1 MTSSATQ
8 LRCRLGFTLTELLLG
23 IMISSMTLA
32 ALAALA
38 LAVGQEWENSEP
50 KSWQNHNA
58 TPIRVSS
65 YQSTARIEDIIRHAR
80 YLGWAGVM
88 SDGSGAAVFLWMND
102 NVQSGEVNLCEV
114 VLLDYVTA
122 TGILTMY
129 QVPTTASN
137 ATDNLTFSKINSEN
151 RVAEFKARTNVPES
165 AKVVLRNVVRFV
177 PSACNLSNSLMR
189 PSLEYVIEVRAGSR
203 NRCEYRAVGL
213 RSPSD
218 QPS

>member
-1 MTSSATQ
+1 MTPSATQ
-8 LRCRLGFTLTELLLG
+8 LRCRRGFTLTELLLG
-23 IMISSMTLA
+23 IVISSMTLA

-38 LAVGQEWENSEP
+38 MAVGQEWENSAP
-50 KSWQNHNA
+50 KYWQDPNA
-58 TPIRVSS
+58 TPIRVSP
-65 YQSTARIEDIIRHAR
+65 YQSTARIEDIIKHAR
-80 YLGWAGVM
+80 HLGWAGVK
-88 SDGSGAAVFLWMND
+88 SDGSGSAAFLWMSD
-102 NVQSGEVNLCEV
+102 DVGAGQIQLCEV
-114 VLLDYVTA
+114 VLLEYVAA

-137 ATDNLTFSKINSEN
+137 AMTDLTYNSINTEGCVS
-151 RVAEFKARTNVPES
+151 EFKARTNVLPS
-165 AKVVLRNVVRFV
+165 ARVVLRNVVRFV

-189 PSLEYVIEVRAGSR
+189 PSLEYVLEVRAGSR

>member
-1 MTSSATQ
+1 
-8 LRCRLGFTLTELLLG
+8 
-23 IMISSMTLA
+23 MISSMTLG

-38 LAVGQEWENSEP
+38 MAVGQEWENSEP
-50 KSWQNHNA
+50 KYWQNPNA

-65 YQSTARIEDIIRHAR
+65 YQSTARIENIIKHAR
-80 YLGWAGVM
+80 YLGWAGVK

-102 NVQSGEVNLCEV
+102 DAQSGEVNLCEA
-114 VLLDYVTA
+114 VLLDYVAA

-137 ATDNLTFSKINSEN
+137 ATDILTFSKINSES
-151 RVAEFKARTNVPES
+151 RVAEFKARSNVPES
-165 AKVVLRNVVRFV
+165 AKVVVRNVVRFV

-189 PSLEYVIEVRAGSR
+189 PSLEYVLEVRAGSH
-203 NRCEYRAVGL
+203 NRCEYRTVAL

>member
-1 MTSSATQ
+1 MTPSATQ
-8 LRCRLGFTLTELLLG
+8 LRCRRGFTLTELLLG
-23 IMISSMTLA
+23 IVISSMTLG

-38 LAVGQEWENSEP
+38 MAVGQEWENSAP
-50 KSWQNHNA
+50 KYWQNPNA

-65 YQSTARIEDIIRHAR
+65 YQSTARIENIIKHAR
-80 YLGWAGVM
+80 YLGWAGVK
-88 SDGSGAAVFLWMND
+88 SDGSGSAAFLWMND
-102 NVQSGEVNLCEV
+102 DVRSGEVNLCEV
-114 VLLDYVTA
+114 VLLDYVAA

-137 ATDNLTFSKINSEN
+137 ATDNLTFPRINSEN
-151 RVAEFKARTNVPES
+151 RVAEFKARSNVPES

-177 PSACNLSNSLMR
+177 PAACNVSDATMR
-189 PSLEYVIEVRAGSR
+189 PSLEYVLEVRAGSR